1 MVILRKMADKMTR
14 EQRHRCMSRI
24 RGRDTKPEL
33 VVRRWLWHQ
42 GFRYR
47 LCVKSLPGRPDIVM
61 RKWRTAI
68 FVNGCFWHGHE
79 CENNRQRPSTNAAFW
94 QEKFA
99 RNRERDARNQALLQ
113 AAGWH
118 VIVVWE
124 CQLSPKRRE
133 ATLRELDVTLS
144 RIVLQQNSA
153 PGKRYAMPDEGDE
166 ASLAAEPAADYRTA
180 TAKNPKGAKNE

>member
-1 MVILRKMADKMTR
+1 MADKMTR

-24 RGRDTKPEL
+24 RGRDTKPEM

-47 LCVKSLPGRPDIVM
+47 LCVKALPGSPDIVM

-68 FVNGCFWHGHE
+68 FVNGCFWHGHRCQKHVPE
-79 CENNRQRPSTNAAFW
+79 TNAEFW
-94 QEKFA
+94 QEKIK

-124 CQLSPKRRE
+124 CQLSPKRRSR
-133 ATLRELDVTLS
+133 TLRALDLELS
-144 RIVLQQNSA
+144 RIVLERN
-153 PGKRYAMPDEGDE
+153 KRRAKPYALPDQDSE
-166 ASLAAEPAADYRTA
+166 LPMAAEA
-180 TAKNPKGAKNE
+180 TTEYTTRKHGITKKGRSDSL

>member
-1 MVILRKMADKMTR
+1 MTP

-47 LCVKSLPGRPDIVM
+47 LYVKSLPGRPDIVM

-68 FVNGCFWHGHE
+68 FVNGCFWHGHD
-79 CENNRQRPSTNAAFW
+79 CQRHRPATNAQFW
-94 QEKFA
+94 KEKIE
-99 RNRERDARNQALLQ
+99 RNRERDERNQSLLR

-124 CQLSPKRRE
+124 CQLSPKRRKQ
-133 ATLRELDVTLS
+133 TLHELDLALS
-144 RIVLQQNSA
+144 RIVLLRNGA
-153 PGKRYAMPDEGDE
+153 PGKPYFQPAEESDI
-166 ASLAAEPAADYRTA
+166 AAEAEVGYGNQPDTADHESNASSNRPTS
-180 TAKNPKGAKNE
+180 

>member
-1 MVILRKMADKMTR
+1 MTP

-33 VVRRWLWHQ
+33 AVRRWLWHQ

-47 LCVKSLPGRPDIVM
+47 LYVKSLPGRPDIVM

-68 FVNGCFWHGHE
+68 FVNGCFWHGHD
-79 CENNRQRPSTNAAFW
+79 CSSHVPATNTRFW
-94 QEKFA
+94 QDKIA
-99 RNRERDARNQALLQ
+99 RNKERDARNQAALQ

-124 CQLSPKRRE
+124 CQLSPKRRSE
-133 ATLRELDVTLS
+133 TLHELDLALS
-144 RIVLQQNSA
+144 RIVLERNSA
-153 PGKRYAMPDEGDE
+153 APRPYAQPPEE
-166 ASLAAEPAADYRTA
+166 QTQIAAEPPSKY
-180 TAKNPKGAKNE
+180 GAEKAFLMNNRQKHTKTTK

>member
-1 MVILRKMADKMTR
+1 MGDRMTP

-47 LCVKSLPGRPDIVM
+47 LYVKALPGRPDIVM

-79 CENNRQRPSTNAAFW
+79 CQRHRPATNAQFW
-94 QEKFA
+94 QDKIT
-99 RNRERDARNQALLQ
+99 RNRERDERNQALLR
-113 AAGWH
+113 AAGWN

-124 CQLSPKRRE
+124 CQLSPKKRAE
-133 ATLRELDVTLS
+133 TLRELDVALS
-144 RIVLQQNSA
+144 RIVLERNGAQPKPYSIPEEDA
-153 PGKRYAMPDEGDE
+153 ALP
-166 ASLAAEPAADYRTA
+166 LAAEAESGYGSASNDQNQGEQPT
-180 TAKNPKGAKNE
+180 

>member
-1 MVILRKMADKMTR
+1 MADKMTP

-47 LCVKSLPGRPDIVM
+47 LYVKSLPGRPDIVM
-61 RKWRTAI
+61 RKWRTVV
-68 FVNGCFWHGHE
+68 FVNGCFWHWHD
-79 CENNRQRPSTNAAFW
+79 CQSNRRPSTNAKFW
-94 QEKFA
+94 QEKIE
-99 RNRERDARNQALLQ
+99 RNRERDASNQALLQ

-124 CQLSPKRRE
+124 CQLSPKRRQQ
-133 ATLRELDVTLS
+133 TLRDLDLALS
-144 RIVLQQNSA
+144 RIVLERNDGA
-153 PGKRYAMPDEGDE
+153 PRRYASPDIDEGM
-166 ASLAAEPAADYRTA
+166 SIAAEQA
-180 TAKNPKGAKNE
+180 TGYKPKKKKPENE

>member
-1 MVILRKMADKMTR
+1 MADRMTP

-47 LCVKSLPGRPDIVM
+47 LYVKSLPGRPDIVM
-61 RKWRTAI
+61 RKWRTVI
-68 FVNGCFWHGHE
+68 FVNGCFWHGHD
-79 CENNRQRPSTNAAFW
+79 CQRQRPTTNAEFW
-94 QEKFA
+94 REKIV

-124 CQLSPKRRE
+124 CQLTAKNRQK
-133 ATLRELDVTLS
+133 TLRELELQLS
-144 RIVLQQNSA
+144 HIILSA
-153 PGKRYAMPDEGDE
+153 NKAVPKGYAMPGEDADMP
-166 ASLAAEPAADYRTA
+166 LAAEEATPYGTA
-180 TAKNPKGAKNE
+180 PSAISSSTKPSLQP

>member
-1 MVILRKMADKMTR
+1 MADRMTR

-24 RGRDTKPEL
+24 RGRDTKPEM

-47 LCVKSLPGRPDIVM
+47 LCVKALPGRPDIVM

-79 CENNRQRPSTNAAFW
+79 CENNRQRPSTNTQFW
-94 QEKFA
+94 QEKFE
-99 RNRERDARNQALLQ
+99 RNRARDARNQALLQ

-124 CQLSPKRRE
+124 CQLSPKRRAE
-133 ATLRELDVTLS
+133 TLRDLDLALS
-144 RIVLQQNSA
+144 RIVLQQNASS
-153 PGKRYAMPDEGDE
+153 GKRYALPE
-166 ASLAAEPAADYRTA
+166 AEPAIAAEAETA
-180 TAKNPKGAKNE
+180 YKTESKKKKSRNE

>member
-1 MVILRKMADKMTR
+1 MADRMTP

-47 LCVKSLPGRPDIVM
+47 LYVKALPGRPDIVL

-79 CENNRQRPSTNAAFW
+79 CNKRMPATNALFW
-94 QEKFA
+94 QEKIA
-99 RNRERDARNQALLQ
+99 RNRERDAHNQALLQ
-113 AAGWH
+113 AAGWN

-124 CQLSPKRRE
+124 CQLTPKRRE
-133 ATLRELDVTLS
+133 RTLRELDLALS
-144 RIVLQQNSA
+144 DIVL
-153 PGKRYAMPDEGDE
+153 KRSTPHPRPYTMTDDVP
-166 ASLAAEPAADYRTA
+166 LAAEPSDSPDFIT
-180 TAKNPKGAKNE
+180 TIDPQGT